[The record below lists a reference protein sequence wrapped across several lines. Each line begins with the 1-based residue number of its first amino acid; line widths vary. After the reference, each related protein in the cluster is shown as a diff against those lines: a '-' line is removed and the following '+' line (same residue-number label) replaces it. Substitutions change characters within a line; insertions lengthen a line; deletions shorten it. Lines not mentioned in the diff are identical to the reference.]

1 MTEQPWQLF
10 ENKMFLKSKETLC
23 TILLIM
29 VKKPVILRL
38 QPVSISVSN
47 SKERAIFD
55 HILHTGHNSNFDGFE
70 TPVKE

>member
-1 MTEQPWQLF
+1 
-10 ENKMFLKSKETLC
+10 
-23 TILLIM
+23 M

-55 HILHTGHNSNFDGFE
+55 HILHTGHNSNFDDFE